1 MTDHSLVLAMV
12 LTGFGW
18 LAVTIAVARR
28 LGVL

>member
-1 MTDHSLVLAMV
+1 MSDQLLVGAMI

-18 LAVTIAVARR
+18 LTVTIAVARR